1 MSCEEKELVKEV
13 MRIKVVL
20 DEKVGDDECGSSFAY
35 KSLRTLQQMVLSVKV
50 LKETM
55 IGESVGV
62 FLKHASKEVSRV
74 SRVLIN
80 EWRRVVDEWVESN
93 EKKTSLDQEEVK
105 KNVTITVPQRPRVV
119 RIKRKTKNDWDKDN
133 VVPKGP
139 MTTPEKKVEN
149 NNGIDEVLRIKG
161 VIEKSIGDESE
172 SQSTLLDSLKKLQHM
187 DISMETLDK
196 TGIGKT
202 VSILKKHVSKDVSQI
217 AKTLV
222 KAWKDM
228 FEEWIKKDI
237 SNVKPISEEAKN
249 YKGLVIHDQ
258 HSQPIGSDATSD
270 QKSLVIHGQHSRPI
284 DSDAATSDHK
294 GLSNTT
300 EEKME
305 STKKRVRESYK
316 ELENMKQKRKIQ
328 VIEHYELPKN
338 SGLPPKPPVKPQR
351 TSQKMN

>member
-1 MSCEEKELVKEV
+1 
-13 MRIKVVL
+13 
-20 DEKVGDDECGSSFAY
+20 
-35 KSLRTLQQMVLSVKV
+35 
-50 LKETM
+50 
-55 IGESVGV
+55 
-62 FLKHASKEVSRV
+62 V

-80 EWRRVVDEWVESN
+80 QWRCVVDVWVESN
-93 EKKTSLDQEEVK
+93 EKKTSLDQEKVK
-105 KNVTITVPQRPRVV
+105 KNVTITEPQRPMVV
-119 RIKRKTKNDWDKDN
+119 RIKLKTKNDWDKDN

-149 NNGIDEVLRIKG
+149 NNGIDEVLRIIG
-161 VIEKSIGDESE
+161 VLEKSREESE
-172 SQSTLLDSLKKLQHM
+172 SQPTLLDSLKKLQHM
-187 DISMETLDK
+187 DISMETLEK

-237 SNVKPISEEAKN
+237 SNVKPISEEVKN

-258 HSQPIGSDATSD
+258 HCKPIGSDATTSD

-284 DSDAATSDHK
+284 DSHAATSDHK
-294 GLSNTT
+294 GLRNTN

-305 STKKRVRESYK
+305 LTKKRLRESYK

-328 VIEHYELPKN
+328 VIQHYELPKN
-338 SGLPPKPPVKPQR
+338 SGLPPKPPRVKPQQTR
-351 TSQKMN
+351 NESKKWRYK